1 MKPTYLGTSEHALDD
16 KGRLIV
22 PGRILDQVP
31 KAAWRFHLTAGIDR
45 CLLMLDSEGWRE
57 LVDRLGQGVLS
68 SRPLRSLRRRFLG
81 HSEECIP
88 DGSKRI
94 RIPEPLLHYAGL
106 RSSGPAVLVGTGR
119 VTEIWS
125 RERLDAALGD
135 PSPEEEQFFESML
148 VGHPQATPPAES

>member
-1 MKPTYLGTSEHALDD
+1 MQPTYLGTSEHGLDD

-22 PGRILDQVP
+22 PGRILDLVP
-31 KAAWRFHLTAGIDR
+31 KASWCFHLTAGIDG

-81 HSEECIP
+81 HAEEVVP

-106 RSSGPAVLVGTGR
+106 RASGSAVLVGTGR
-119 VTEIWS
+119 VLEIWS
-125 RERLDAALGD
+125 RERLDAALGE
-135 PSPEEEQFFESML
+135 PSQEEEQFFESVL
-148 VGHPQATPPAES
+148 VGQPDATSAAES

>member
-1 MKPTYLGTSEHALDD
+1 MTPTYLGTSEHSLDD

-22 PGRILDQVP
+22 PGRLLDQVA

-57 LVDRLGQGVLS
+57 LVDRLGQSVLS

-81 HSEECIP
+81 HSEEVVP

-106 RSSGPAVLVGTGR
+106 RASGPAVLVGTGR
-119 VTEIWS
+119 VVEIWS
-125 RERLDAALGD
+125 REHLDAVLGD

-148 VGHPQATPPAES
+148 VERPEPTPSAES